1 MCLPT
6 LAEPHFWSMVKG
18 SKMNADFD
26 KIRQKK
32 KHVHILRMKGQTFSK
47 KYAFQLSWTTDLRN
61 ASNSVLFTK
70 FLFCQLYISKLLFI
84 KLFSCQL
91 FILAQFFSTQ
101 VQVNQS
107 PTKEL
112 FD

>member
-18 SKMNADFD
+18 SKMNADFK
-26 KIRQKK
+26 KIWKK
-32 KHVHILRMKGQTFSK
+32 QKHVHILRMKGQTFSK

-70 FLFCQLYISKLLFI
+70 ILFCQLYASKLELV
-84 KLFSCQL
+84 S
-91 FILAQFFSTQ
+91 
-101 VQVNQS
+101 
-107 PTKEL
+107 KEL
-112 FD
+112 NHLAAILHVYAGCLNFMK